1 MGIPL
6 REGGFFVALLPARGK
21 KSRHPAKIPLHSP
34 VRFIHQENF
43 TMNPVVLAVCLML
56 ILSLARVHVVFSLII
71 SAFIGGMVADIP
83 AETILAAFP
92 DAGVTEPDS
101 LLKLKYL
108 VKVFAEGIAAGTTT
122 ALSYAVLGAFAVA
135 ISYSGLSQAMAN
147 LIIGRAK
154 HGKGSGIKWLL
165 IIALLAMSIMS
176 QNLVPIHIAF
186 IPLVV
191 PPLLLVMNRLKLDRR
206 LLACTVTFGLVCTY
220 MFVPYGFGDIFLNK
234 ILLGNI
240 SKFGMDVSGV
250 NIYQAMAIPALGMVA
265 GLAIAIFY
273 SYRKPRDYQDLPVE
287 GAAEQVPIKPLHICV
302 ALVAVIAAFLAQKYT
317 GSLILAGLIGFAIF
331 MVTHVIHWQQAD
343 TVFNSGIRMMSM
355 IAFIMIAANGFAE
368 VMNASGGVE
377 PLVKDSVAFFG
388 ESRALV
394 ALAMLVVG
402 LLVTMGIGSSFSTL
416 PIIAAIYVP
425 ICVHMGFSP
434 LATVALIGTAGA
446 LGDAGSP
453 ASDST
458 LGPTMGFNADGQ
470 HNHIKDTVIP
480 TFIHYNIPLLIAGWI
495 AALVL

>member
-1 MGIPL
+1 
-6 REGGFFVALLPARGK
+6 
-21 KSRHPAKIPLHSP
+21 
-34 VRFIHQENF
+34 
-43 TMNPVVLAVCLML
+43 MNPVVFAVCLML
-56 ILSLARVHVVFSLII
+56 ALSLARVHVVFSLII
-71 SAFIGGMVADIP
+71 SAFAGGLMADIP
-83 AETILAAFP
+83 AATILAALPP
-92 DAGVTEPDS
+92 DAVAGVTEPGVV
-101 LLKLKYL
+101 LKLKYL
-108 VKVFAEGIAAGTTT
+108 VKVFEEGITAGTTT

-147 LIIGRAK
+147 VIVRRATQ
-154 HGKGSGIKWLL
+154 GSGHYVKWLL
-165 IIALLAMSIMS
+165 IAALLLMSIMS
-176 QNLVPIHIAF
+176 QNLIPIHIAF

-191 PPLLLVMNRLKLDRR
+191 PPLLVVMNRLQLDRR
-206 LLACTVTFGLVCTY
+206 MLACVITFGLVCTY

-250 NIYQAMAIPALGMVA
+250 NIYHAMFIPALGM
-265 GLAIAIFY
+265 LA
-273 SYRKPRDYQDLPVE
+273 RHYQDLPVE
-287 GAAEQVPIKPLHICV
+287 GAAEQVAVKRENII
-302 ALVAVIAAFLAQKYT
+302 VAVIAVSIAFLAQKYT
-317 GSLILAGLIGFAIF
+317 GSLILAGLLGFAIF
-331 MVTHVIHWQQAD
+331 MVSRVIHWQQAD

-355 IAFIMIAANGFAE
+355 VAFIMIAANGFAA
-368 VMNASGGVE
+368 VMNATGGIE
-377 PLVKDSVAFFG
+377 PLVRDSVAFFG
-388 ESRALV
+388 NSKALV
-394 ALAMLVVG
+394 SLAMLLVG

-434 LATVALIGTAGA
+434 LATVAIIGTAGA

-470 HNHIKDTVIP
+470 HNHVKDSVIP
-480 TFIHYNIPLLIAGWI
+480 TFIHYNIPLLLAGWV

>member
-92 DAGVTEPDS
+92 DAGVTAPDS
-101 LLKLKYL
+101 LPKLKYL
-108 VKVFAEGIAAGTTT
+108 VKVFEEGIAAGTTT

-220 MFVPYGFGDIFLNK
+220 MFVPYGFGDLFLNK

-240 SKFGMDVSGV
+240 TKFGMDVSGV

-287 GAAEQVPIKPLHICV
+287 GAAEQVPIKPLHIYV

-394 ALAMLVVG
+394 SLAMLVVG

-480 TFIHYNIPLLIAGWI
+480 TFIHYNIPLLLAGWI

>member
-1 MGIPL
+1 M
-6 REGGFFVALLPARGK
+6 
-21 KSRHPAKIPLHSP
+21 
-34 VRFIHQENF
+34 
-43 TMNPVVLAVCLML
+43 
-56 ILSLARVHVVFSLII
+56 
-71 SAFIGGMVADIP
+71 
-83 AETILAAFP
+83 
-92 DAGVTEPDS
+92 
-101 LLKLKYL
+101 
-108 VKVFAEGIAAGTTT
+108 
-122 ALSYAVLGAFAVA
+122 
-135 ISYSGLSQAMAN
+135 
-147 LIIGRAK
+147 
-154 HGKGSGIKWLL
+154 
-165 IIALLAMSIMS
+165 
-176 QNLVPIHIAF
+176 
-186 IPLVV
+186 V

-240 SKFGMDVSGV
+240 TKFGMDVSGV

-394 ALAMLVVG
+394 SLAMLVVG

-480 TFIHYNIPLLIAGWI
+480 TFIHYNIPLLLAGWI

>member
-1 MGIPL
+1 
-6 REGGFFVALLPARGK
+6 
-21 KSRHPAKIPLHSP
+21 
-34 VRFIHQENF
+34 
-43 TMNPVVLAVCLML
+43 MNPVVFAVCLML
-56 ILSLARVHVVFSLII
+56 ALSLARVHVVFSLII
-71 SAFIGGMVADIP
+71 SAFAGGLMADIP
-83 AETILAAFP
+83 AATILAALPP
-92 DAGVTEPDS
+92 DAVAGVTEPGVV
-101 LLKLKYL
+101 LKLKYL
-108 VKVFAEGIAAGTTT
+108 VKVFEEGITAGTTT

-147 LIIGRAK
+147 VIVRRATQ
-154 HGKGSGIKWLL
+154 GSGHYVKWLL
-165 IIALLAMSIMS
+165 IAALLLMSIMS
-176 QNLVPIHIAF
+176 QNLIPIHIAF

-191 PPLLLVMNRLKLDRR
+191 PPLLVVMNRLQLDRR
-206 LLACTVTFGLVCTY
+206 MLACVITFGLVCTY

-250 NIYQAMAIPALGMVA
+250 NIYHAMFIPALGMLA
-265 GLAIAIFY
+265 GLAAAILF
-273 SYRKPRDYQDLPVE
+273 SYRKPRHYQDLPVE
-287 GAAEQVPIKPLHICV
+287 GAAEQVAVKRENII
-302 ALVAVIAAFLAQKYT
+302 VAVIAVSIAFLAQKYT
-317 GSLILAGLIGFAIF
+317 GSLILAGLLGFAIF
-331 MVTHVIHWQQAD
+331 MVSRVIHWQQAD

-355 IAFIMIAANGFAE
+355 VAFIMIAANGFAA
-368 VMNASGGVE
+368 VMNATGGIE
-377 PLVKDSVAFFG
+377 PLVRDSVAFFG
-388 ESRALV
+388 NSKALV
-394 ALAMLVVG
+394 SLAMLLVG

-434 LATVALIGTAGA
+434 LATVAIIGTAGA

-470 HNHIKDTVIP
+470 HNHVKDSVIP
-480 TFIHYNIPLLIAGWI
+480 TFIHYNIPLLLAGWV

>member
-1 MGIPL
+1 
-6 REGGFFVALLPARGK
+6 
-21 KSRHPAKIPLHSP
+21 
-34 VRFIHQENF
+34 
-43 TMNPVVLAVCLML
+43 MNPVVLAVGLML

-83 AETILAAFP
+83 ADTILAAFP
-92 DAGVTEPDS
+92 DAGVAEPDS

-108 VKVFAEGIAAGTTT
+108 VKIFEEGIAAGTTT

-147 LIIGRAK
+147 LIIGRAQ
-154 HGKGSGIKWLL
+154 HGKGASLKWLL
-165 IIALLAMSIMS
+165 IIALLVMSIMS

-191 PPLLLVMNRLKLDRR
+191 PPLLLVMNRLNLDRR
-206 LLACTVTFGLVCTY
+206 LLACVITFGLVCTY
-220 MFVPYGFGDIFLNK
+220 MFIPYGFGDIFLNK

-240 SKFGMDVSGV
+240 NKFGMDVSGV

-265 GLAIAIFY
+265 GLATAIFY
-273 SYRKPRDYQDLPVE
+273 SYRQPRHYEDRPVE
-287 GAAEQVPIKPLHICV
+287 GAAEQVPVKPLNIII
-302 ALVAVIAAFLAQKYT
+302 ALIAVTAAFLAQKYT

-331 MVTHVIHWQQAD
+331 MVARVIRWHQAD

-355 IAFIMIAANGFAE
+355 IAFIMIAANGFAA

-388 ESRALV
+388 NSRALV

-425 ICVHMGFSP
+425 LCAQMGFSP
-434 LATVALIGTAGA
+434 LATVAIIGTAGA

-480 TFIHYNIPLLIAGWI
+480 TFLHYNVPLLIAGWI

>member
-1 MGIPL
+1 
-6 REGGFFVALLPARGK
+6 
-21 KSRHPAKIPLHSP
+21 
-34 VRFIHQENF
+34 
-43 TMNPVVLAVCLML
+43 
-56 ILSLARVHVVFSLII
+56 
-71 SAFIGGMVADIP
+71 
-83 AETILAAFP
+83 
-92 DAGVTEPDS
+92 
-101 LLKLKYL
+101 
-108 VKVFAEGIAAGTTT
+108 
-122 ALSYAVLGAFAVA
+122 
-135 ISYSGLSQAMAN
+135 
-147 LIIGRAK
+147 
-154 HGKGSGIKWLL
+154 
-165 IIALLAMSIMS
+165 
-176 QNLVPIHIAF
+176 
-186 IPLVV
+186 
-191 PPLLLVMNRLKLDRR
+191 
-206 LLACTVTFGLVCTY
+206 
-220 MFVPYGFGDIFLNK
+220 
-234 ILLGNI
+234 
-240 SKFGMDVSGV
+240 
-250 NIYQAMAIPALGMVA
+250 MAIPALGMVA

-394 ALAMLVVG
+394 SLAMLVVG

-470 HNHIKDTVIP
+470 HTTSRIRSSRPSST
-480 TFIHYNIPLLIAGWI
+480 TTSRCCSRAGLRRW
-495 AALVL
+495 VL

>member
-1 MGIPL
+1 
-6 REGGFFVALLPARGK
+6 
-21 KSRHPAKIPLHSP
+21 
-34 VRFIHQENF
+34 
-43 TMNPVVLAVCLML
+43 MNPVVLAVSLML

-83 AETILAAFP
+83 ADTILAAFP
-92 DAGVTEPDS
+92 DAGASAPDS

-108 VKVFAEGIAAGTTT
+108 VKIFEEGIAAGTTT

-147 LIIGRAK
+147 LIIGRAR
-154 HGKGSGIKWLL
+154 HGKGASLKWLL

-191 PPLLLVMNRLKLDRR
+191 PPLLLVMNRLNLDRR
-206 LLACTVTFGLVCTY
+206 LLACVITFGLVCTY
-220 MFVPYGFGDIFLNK
+220 MFIPYGFGDIFLNK

-240 SKFGMDVSGV
+240 NKFGMDVSGV

-265 GLAIAIFY
+265 GLAIAVFY
-273 SYRKPRDYQDLPVE
+273 SYRKPRHYEDLPVE
-287 GAAEQVPIKPLHICV
+287 GAAEKIVVKPLNIV
-302 ALVAVIAAFLAQKYT
+302 IGLTAVIAAFLTQKYS

-331 MVTHVIHWQQAD
+331 MVTRVIRWQQAD
-343 TVFNSGIRMMSM
+343 TIFNNGIRLMSM
-355 IAFIMIAANGFAE
+355 IAFIIITSNGFAAI
-368 VMNASGGVE
+368 MNASGGIE
-377 PLVKDSVAFFG
+377 PLVQESVAFFG
-388 ESRALV
+388 DNRSLV
-394 ALAMLVVG
+394 VLTMLVIG

-425 ICVHMGFSP
+425 ICAHMGFSP
-434 LATVALIGTAGA
+434 LATVAVIGTAGV
-446 LGDAGSP
+446 LGDAGAP
-453 ASDST
+453 ASDT
-458 LGPTMGFNADGQ
+458 ILGSTMGFNADGQ
-470 HNHIKDTVIP
+470 HNHIKDSVIP

>member
-1 MGIPL
+1 
-6 REGGFFVALLPARGK
+6 
-21 KSRHPAKIPLHSP
+21 
-34 VRFIHQENF
+34 
-43 TMNPVVLAVCLML
+43 MNPVVLAVSLML

-83 AETILAAFP
+83 ADTILAAFP
-92 DAGVTEPDS
+92 DAGASAPDS

-108 VKVFAEGIAAGTTT
+108 VKIFEEGIAAGTTT

-147 LIIGRAK
+147 LIIGRAR
-154 HGKGSGIKWLL
+154 HGKGASLKWLL

-191 PPLLLVMNRLKLDRR
+191 PPLLLVMNRLNLDRR

-220 MFVPYGFGDIFLNK
+220 MFIPYGFGDIFLNK

-240 SKFGMDVSGV
+240 NKFGMDVSGV

-273 SYRKPRDYQDLPVE
+273 SYRQPRHYEDRPVE
-287 GAAEQVPIKPLHICV
+287 GAAEQVPVKPLNIII
-302 ALVAVIAAFLAQKYT
+302 ALIAVTAAFLAQKYT

-331 MVTHVIHWQQAD
+331 MVARVIRWHQAD

-355 IAFIMIAANGFAE
+355 IAFIMIAANGFAA
-368 VMNASGGVE
+368 VMNASGGI
-377 PLVKDSVAFFG
+377 
-388 ESRALV
+388 
-394 ALAMLVVG
+394 AMLVVG

-425 ICVHMGFSP
+425 LCAQMGFSP
-434 LATVALIGTAGA
+434 LATVAIIGTAGA

-480 TFIHYNIPLLIAGWI
+480 TFLHYNVPLLIAGWI

>member
-1 MGIPL
+1 
-6 REGGFFVALLPARGK
+6 
-21 KSRHPAKIPLHSP
+21 
-34 VRFIHQENF
+34 
-43 TMNPVVLAVCLML
+43 
-56 ILSLARVHVVFSLII
+56 
-71 SAFIGGMVADIP
+71 
-83 AETILAAFP
+83 
-92 DAGVTEPDS
+92 
-101 LLKLKYL
+101 
-108 VKVFAEGIAAGTTT
+108 
-122 ALSYAVLGAFAVA
+122 
-135 ISYSGLSQAMAN
+135 
-147 LIIGRAK
+147 
-154 HGKGSGIKWLL
+154 
-165 IIALLAMSIMS
+165 
-176 QNLVPIHIAF
+176 
-186 IPLVV
+186 
-191 PPLLLVMNRLKLDRR
+191 
-206 LLACTVTFGLVCTY
+206 
-220 MFVPYGFGDIFLNK
+220 MFVPYGFGDLFLNK

-240 SKFGMDVSGV
+240 TKFGMDVSGV

-287 GAAEQVPIKPLHICV
+287 GAAEQVPIKPLHIYV

-394 ALAMLVVG
+394 SLAMLVVG

-480 TFIHYNIPLLIAGWI
+480 TFIHYNIPLLLAGWI

>member
-1 MGIPL
+1 
-6 REGGFFVALLPARGK
+6 
-21 KSRHPAKIPLHSP
+21 
-34 VRFIHQENF
+34 
-43 TMNPVVLAVCLML
+43 MNPVVLAVSLML

-83 AETILAAFP
+83 ADTILAAFP
-92 DAGVTEPDS
+92 DAGASAPDS

-108 VKVFAEGIAAGTTT
+108 VKIFEEGIAAGTTP

-147 LIIGRAK
+147 LIIGRAR
-154 HGKGSGIKWLL
+154 HGKGASLKWLL

-191 PPLLLVMNRLKLDRR
+191 PPLLLVMNRLNLDRR
-206 LLACTVTFGLVCTY
+206 LLACVITFGLVCTY
-220 MFVPYGFGDIFLNK
+220 MFIPYGFGDIFLNK

-240 SKFGMDVSGV
+240 NKFGMDVSGV

-265 GLAIAIFY
+265 GLAIAVFY
-273 SYRKPRDYQDLPVE
+273 SYRKPRHYEDLPVE
-287 GAAEQVPIKPLHICV
+287 GAAEKIVVKPLNIV
-302 ALVAVIAAFLAQKYT
+302 IGLTAVIAAFLTQKYS

-331 MVTHVIHWQQAD
+331 MVTRVIRWQQAD
-343 TVFNSGIRMMSM
+343 TIFNNGIRLMSM
-355 IAFIMIAANGFAE
+355 IAFIIITSNGFAAI
-368 VMNASGGVE
+368 MNASGGIE
-377 PLVKDSVAFFG
+377 PLVQESVAFFG
-388 ESRALV
+388 DNRSLV
-394 ALAMLVVG
+394 VLTMLVIG

-425 ICVHMGFSP
+425 ICAHMGFSP
-434 LATVALIGTAGA
+434 LATVAVIGTAGV
-446 LGDAGSP
+446 LGDAGAP
-453 ASDST
+453 ASDT
-458 LGPTMGFNADGQ
+458 ILGSTMGFNADGQ
-470 HNHIKDTVIP
+470 HNHIKDSVIP